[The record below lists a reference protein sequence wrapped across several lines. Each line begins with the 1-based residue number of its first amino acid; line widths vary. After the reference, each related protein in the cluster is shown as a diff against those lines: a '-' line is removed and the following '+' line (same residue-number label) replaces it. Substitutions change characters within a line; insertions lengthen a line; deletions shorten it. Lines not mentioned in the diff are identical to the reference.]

1 MPEISLNL
9 LNRLWKFT
17 DIGLHELGG
26 NSSEKEILLSLER
39 ENLLAFLPPEA
50 QATLTTI
57 RANYALAKEFAQEL
71 VDFLQ
76 ATPDILLYRDG
87 SKDTANESIRGPFG
101 LNTLDK
107 RLEVTLVAR
116 RFVDTFPCACVPVYS
131 EGGYAFT
138 SLYDI
143 RRPSELKDY
152 DRKPIPVALNQ
163 EFHIG
168 FQREVADSGFYQSP
182 IDSHLLFRLRHLFL
196 NYRHTFVEKYGYLP
210 TILGH
215 EAEWAK
221 VIVDV
226 DFDLSRSDS
235 GRVNY
240 LFKVPCPSS
249 SIINRAWLEV
259 AKATPNFWDLDAKAI
274 RELGLSVSTEETKV
288 YTGEL

>member
-1 MPEISLNL
+1 MPEISVEL
-9 LNRLWKFT
+9 LTRLWEFT
-17 DIGLHELGG
+17 EVGLHEVGD
-26 NSSEKEILLSLER
+26 NSSEK
-39 ENLLAFLPPEA
+39 NLLLKLDMEKLLKFLPPEA

-57 RANYALAKEFAQEL
+57 KANYALAKEFAQEL
-71 VDFLQ
+71 VEFLQ
-76 ATPDILLYRDG
+76 STPDILLYQNDW
-87 SKDTANESIRGPFG
+87 KDTAQESIRGPFG

-116 RFVDTFPCACVPVYS
+116 RFIDNHPCACVPVYS

-143 RRPSELKDY
+143 RRPADLREYEKN
-152 DRKPIPVALNQ
+152 PIPVALNQ

-168 FQREVADSGFYQSP
+168 FQREVTNSGFYQSP
-182 IDSHLLFRLRHLFL
+182 IDSHLLVHLRHLFL
-196 NYRHTFVEKYGYLP
+196 NYRHAFVEKYEYLP

-215 EAEWAK
+215 ETEWDK

-226 DFDLSRSDS
+226 DFDLAHTDS

-249 SIINRAWLEV
+249 SIINGTWLEI

-274 RELGLSVSTEETKV
+274 RELGLSVYKEETKI